1 MKTAEQ
7 LFRKLQL
14 ADILEL
20 AVARLRSGE
29 GWNEGTTGDVLNE
42 ILHTF
47 PEHTKKAL
55 ALALMMGKF

>member
-1 MKTAEQ
+1 
-7 LFRKLQL
+7 L